1 MVWLVLALAPAGA
14 SAGQEIY
21 PTFFTKFRFE
31 ASSGES
37 EKFEG
42 KIDSS
47 KGSCVKDRKI
57 VLYRKKNGD
66 KNKVGSDKTDGKG
79 KFSIG
84 VGNGP
89 PKNGKYFAQAKD
101 ANSGNG
107 GTCLEEN
114 SAKVTIS

>member
-1 MVWLVLALAPAGA
+1 MALVLGLAPAGA

-21 PTFFTKFRFE
+21 PTFFTKF
-31 ASSGES
+31 
-37 EKFEG
+37 KFESGKFSG

-57 VLYRKKNGD
+57 TLYRKKNGD
-66 KNKVGSDKTDGKG
+66 RKSIGSDKTNNKG

-84 VGNGP
+84 TGGN
-89 PKNGKYFAQAKD
+89 PKDGKYFAQAKE
-101 ANSGNG
+101 AGTGNG

-114 SAKVTIS
+114 SAKVTIG